1 MSTPEA
7 HDLQEDAHLQVLRE
21 LDENPT
27 LSQRELA
34 ARLGISLGKTNYCLK
49 AVVERGWVKARNFR
63 NSKNK
68 LGYMYQLTPQGIEH
82 KARLTLRFLKR
93 KRAEFEALRKEI
105 AELSREVE

>member
-1 MSTPEA
+1 M
-7 HDLQEDAHLQVLRE
+7 QVLRE